1 MRITDFFNRKAPPKE
16 WVTCP
21 ACGHEQ
27 KEYKDANATS
37 CHACGHRISMQ
48 EEAARSP
55 RRQRKKID
63 KRLISCIHCGTDLH
77 VHSSAMS
84 WQCTG
89 CSSYLDLC
97 DHEINKEVTS
107 EILTYG
113 NITVGKKGFLNG
125 ARVEAEII
133 FLSGR
138 AQSQLT
144 CRNSLIVRDG
154 ARMLSEA
161 KGKLMRVVKG
171 AVLTTEKQI
180 EFQTLEIA
188 GHMTAKHLVVNG
200 LLKIEA
206 GGYLHADSLVFGCIE
221 VQTGGKLYAP
231 AKSVVNN
238 SASALLPS
246 SLT

>member
-1 MRITDFFNRKAPPKE
+1 MSITTLFSRQAPVKE

-27 KEYKDANATS
+27 KEYKDANATF
-37 CHACGHRISMQ
+37 CHACGHRISIQ
-48 EEAARSP
+48 EDTKKSP
-55 RRQRKKID
+55 RRAQKRVD
-63 KRLISCIHCGTDLH
+63 KRLISCIHCGTELS

-89 CSSYLDLC
+89 CSAYLDLC
-97 DHEINKEVTS
+97 NHEINKESTA

-113 NITVGKKGFLNG
+113 NLSVGKKGFLNG
-125 ARVEAEII
+125 SRAEAETI

-138 AQSQLT
+138 SQSKLT

-154 ARMLSEA
+154 ASLFGEA

-171 AVLTTEKQI
+171 ASLKTENTV

-188 GHMTAKHLVVNG
+188 GHMISKQLIVNG
-200 LLKIEA
+200 LLKIET
-206 GGYLHADSLVFGCIE
+206 GGSLHTDSLIFGSIE
-221 VQTGGKLYAP
+221 VQPGAKLYAP
-231 AKSVVNN
+231 ARSVIVNK
-238 SASALLPS
+238 
-246 SLT
+246 